1 MLYLQMYNRYAT
13 SFIVGSANLCVTA
26 IREVAGKCAKS
37 DGTFKGGYANEQ
49 NLYGTPHPV
58 TKIAHVTDWTLTA
71 PPSTVGAL
79 LP

>member
-1 MLYLQMYNRYAT
+1 MLYSQMYNRYAT
-13 SFIVGSANLCVTA
+13 SFIVGQTLCATA
-26 IREVAGKCAKS
+26 IREVASKCAKS

-49 NLYGTPHPV
+49 NLYAAPDSAIEIVHITNS
-58 TKIAHVTDWTLTA
+58 ILTA